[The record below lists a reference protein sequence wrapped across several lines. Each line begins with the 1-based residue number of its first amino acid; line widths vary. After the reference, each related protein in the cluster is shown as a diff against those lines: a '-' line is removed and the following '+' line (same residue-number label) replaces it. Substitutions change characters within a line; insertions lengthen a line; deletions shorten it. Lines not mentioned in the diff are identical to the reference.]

1 MSANDAVDG
10 SSTGNVMCHF
20 AVGYSGAV
28 NVSLWH
34 KADVPAYVD
43 LCLLSGVKRTSNAT
57 PQNGC
62 F

>member
-10 SSTGNVMCHF
+10 SSTGNAMCHF

-43 LCLLSGVKRTSNAT
+43 LCLLSGVKRTLTLAVRH
-57 PQNGC
+57 GC